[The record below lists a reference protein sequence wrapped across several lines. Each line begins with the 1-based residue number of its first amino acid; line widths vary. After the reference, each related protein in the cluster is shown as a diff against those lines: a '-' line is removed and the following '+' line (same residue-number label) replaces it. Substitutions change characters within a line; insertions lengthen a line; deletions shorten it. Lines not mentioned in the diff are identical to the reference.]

1 MIKVAIFTSSRSEIS
16 SLRPLIEKMR
26 KESKIKPMLFVGGTH
41 LIKKYGRT
49 LDEIEKL
56 KIKVTDY
63 FNYYF
68 AGNTKHNFI
77 KSLTRAHE
85 KIGKIFEKFNFDI
98 VCVIGDRF
106 EKLAEVN
113 NAILFNKPIIHL
125 FGGEKTEGVIDEQVR
140 HMITKASHLHFVTCK
155 EYKKNLLNMGEQE
168 FRVHQSGSLTIDNIK
183 NIKKISQKRLFK
195 KFKLNYI
202 KPVGI
207 LTYHPVAL
215 ENKISTLQQIKNIF
229 NALSEYDMQFI
240 VTAPGHEYGRDKIDN
255 FIKKISEK
263 NTKFFYVKSLGF
275 ENLFNLIPHCKFVIG
290 NSSSGIV
297 EVPYFKIPTIN
308 IGDRQK
314 GRIFH
319 KSIISC
325 GYASDEI
332 KKSLNKALSRDFI
345 NKIKKMNYK
354 FGNGN
359 ASNKIVKVIKK
370 IRLDEK
376 FLRKKL
382 ISN

>member
-1 MIKVAIFTSSRSEIS
+1 MIRVAIFTSTRSDMS
-16 SLRPLIEKMR
+16 YLRPLIEKME
-26 KESKIKPMLFVGGTH
+26 KAPKIQPMLFVGGTH
-41 LIKKYGRT
+41 LIKEFGNT
-49 LDEIEKL
+49 LGEIKKS
-56 KIKVTDY
+56 KIKITGYFDY
-63 FNYYF
+63 YYL
-68 AGNTKHNFI
+68 GNTKYSLA
-77 KSLTRAHE
+77 KSLTNAHE
-85 KIGKIFEKFNFDI
+85 KIAKIFKKFHFDI
-98 VCVIGDRF
+98 VCVMGDRF

-168 FRVHQSGSLTIDNIK
+168 FRVHQSGSLTIDSIK

-325 GYASDEI
+325 GYTSNEI
-332 KKSLNKALSRDFI
+332 KKSLNKALSLDFI

>member
-1 MIKVAIFTSSRSEIS
+1 MIRVAIFTSTRSDMS
-16 SLRPLIEKMR
+16 YLRPLIEKME
-26 KESKIKPMLFVGGTH
+26 KAPKIQPMLFVGGTH
-41 LIKKYGRT
+41 LIKEFGNT
-49 LDEIEKL
+49 LGEIKKS
-56 KIKVTDY
+56 KIKITGYFDY
-63 FNYYF
+63 YYL
-68 AGNTKHNFI
+68 GNTKYSLA
-77 KSLTRAHE
+77 KSLTNAHE
-85 KIGKIFEKFNFDI
+85 KIAKIFKKFHFDI
-98 VCVIGDRF
+98 VCVMGDRF

-168 FRVHQSGSLTIDNIK
+168 FRVHQSGSLTIDSIK
-183 NIKKISQKRLFK
+183 NIKKISQKKLFK
-195 KFKLNYI
+195 KFKLNYT

-207 LTYHPVAL
+207 LTYHPVTL

-255 FIKKISEK
+255 FIRKISEK

-275 ENLFNLIPHCKFVIG
+275 ENLFNLISHCKFVIG
-290 NSSSGIV
+290 NSSSGII

-345 NKIKKMNYK
+345 NKIKKMNYR

-370 IRLDEK
+370 IKLDEK